1 VKKRAEKRALCGTT
15 KGMSLQREPEGQGAH
30 ARMTGGGGGG
40 KSSWWPRAPRLFAH
54 SHC

>member
-1 VKKRAEKRALCGTT
+1 MQGEEEDEKSAFCITP

-40 KSSWWPRAPRLFAH
+40 EVLGGGPGPPQE
-54 SHC
+54 